1 MKGLDL
7 EYLYLQIEVFILVE
21 ILGLRITADVGR

>member
-7 EYLYLQIEVFILVE
+7 EYLYLQIEVFILIE
-21 ILGLRITADVGR
+21 MLGLRITPDIG

>member
-7 EYLYLQIEVFILVE
+7 EYLYLQIEVFILIE
-21 ILGLRITADVGR
+21 ILRLRITPDIG